1 MNAWNQ
7 TAGVSFVETRGVG
20 KVRISRNQAGYWS
33 YLGTDILH
41 IPNNRPT
48 LNLQGFTMN
57 TDEREY
63 RRVVR
68 HEAGHTLGFPHE
80 HMREELVALIDPEKA
95 YDFFLRTQGWSREMV
110 DEQVLTPLSAEF
122 DHGHSAGSG
131 FDHVLPASGID
142 YEKRSADPG
151 RQGHQRHRLR
161 VRRAASIRRSRMR
174 LRHRSRQRWASPTNG
189 RHRRTWKWT
198 RNWCSNTLAHLVE
211 IQACQD
217 LPPVLHVRVGD
228 VLMFGATGGRLLEG
242 GTTIELLGI
251 FSTSV
256 LSDDGRVLQSGR
268 TADHRLVSCAP
279 IRAGP
284 HRVDHGGSV
293 ARNPTTAADRD
304 CCRRLTKMIAFG
316 SRSVLAMGR
325 ERLRQRAGA
334 GGRQRH
340 HRAMSQNPGRR
351 FHPPAGRSRQ

>member
-110 DEQVLTPLSAEF
+110 DQQVLTPLSEDSIMGTPPDQDSIMCYQLPGSITRDGQPIRGGSDINAT
-122 DHGHSAGSG
+122 DHAFAG
-131 FDHVLPASGID
+131 DIYPKVAH
-142 YEKRSADPG
+142 E
-151 RQGHQRHRLR
+151 
-161 VRRAASIRRSRMR
+161 AAPS
-174 LRHRSRQRWASPTNG
+174 
-189 RHRRTWKWT
+189 
-198 RNWCSNTLAHLVE
+198 
-211 IQACQD
+211 IQAEMGVAD
-217 LPPVLHVRVGD
+217 EWSPSED
-228 VLMFGATGGRLLEG
+228 VEVDE
-242 GTTIELLGI
+242 EL
-251 FSTSV
+251 V
-256 LSDDGRVLQSGR
+256 Q
-268 TADHRLVSCAP
+268 
-279 IRAGP
+279 
-284 HRVDHGGSV
+284 
-293 ARNPTTAADRD
+293 
-304 CCRRLTKMIAFG
+304 
-316 SRSVLAMGR
+316 
-325 ERLRQRAGA
+325 
-334 GGRQRH
+334 
-340 HRAMSQNPGRR
+340 
-351 FHPPAGRSRQ
+351 

>member
-20 KVRISRNQAGYWS
+20 KVRISRNQAGYWP

-110 DEQVLTPLSAEF
+110 DQQVLTPLSE
-122 DHGHSAGSG
+122 DSIMGTPPDQD

-142 YEKRSADPG
+142 YERRSADPG
-151 RQGHQRHRLR
+151 RLGHQRHRPR
-161 VRRAASIRRSRMR
+161 VRRGHLSK
-174 LRHRSRQRWASPTNG
+174 G
-189 RHRRTWKWT
+189 R
-198 RNWCSNTLAHLVE
+198 A
-211 IQACQD
+211 
-217 LPPVLHVRVGD
+217 
-228 VLMFGATGGRLLEG
+228 
-242 GTTIELLGI
+242 
-251 FSTSV
+251 
-256 LSDDGRVLQSGR
+256 
-268 TADHRLVSCAP
+268 
-279 IRAGP
+279 
-284 HRVDHGGSV
+284 
-293 ARNPTTAADRD
+293 
-304 CCRRLTKMIAFG
+304 
-316 SRSVLAMGR
+316 
-325 ERLRQRAGA
+325 
-334 GGRQRH
+334 
-340 HRAMSQNPGRR
+340 
-351 FHPPAGRSRQ
+351 